1 MRVLLFV
8 LSNVSFLQLA
18 GNLWQN
24 FTGVVGEVQISDL
37 LRRHR
42 DNCKGLPVLLNGGTT
57 NLQQNT
63 SSENN
68 KGPTIAQPTYIWR
81 DSWNNIHVWRANQSS
96 YIVHLW
102 FCHRIWQTHQ
112 VGNKCLV
119 IQRAVNLYSTLLT
132 SIHIL
137 VSRLTINQW

>member
-37 LRRHR
+37 LRRYR

-68 KGPTIAQPTYIWR
+68 KGLLILLNGCTT
-81 DSWNNIHVWRANQSS
+81 NIHLKRLMKQHSHMESKSIIIYCTCTSMVLSQNLADKTDKVTNAWLLHTGIMFNHKSM
-96 YIVHLW
+96 
-102 FCHRIWQTHQ
+102 T
-112 VGNKCLV
+112 
-119 IQRAVNLYSTLLT
+119 IQF
-132 SIHIL
+132 
-137 VSRLTINQW
+137 